1 MVQKILGKTHQK
13 GIKKT
18 TLVKINEII
27 ISDLRW
33 CAVSLVASHTQCECL
48 EL

>member
-27 ISDLRW
+27 LSDLCW
-33 CAVSLVASHTQCECL
+33 CVARPISIGFYVH
-48 EL
+48 